1 MLQNEA
7 WNGFEGNIWRREC
20 NVRDFIQK
28 NYTPYEGDE
37 SFLADPTE
45 ATNKLW
51 GRLQELQKEER
62 EKGVQNGYDVSQ
74 AAYKHYDKKAK
85 GEIIDSCEVVSIT
98 KVFADKW
105 DA

>member
-1 MLQNEA
+1 MFKLTTVETYRAETKEEA
-7 WNGFEGNIWRREC
+7 EQFM
-20 NVRDFIQK
+20 
-28 NYTPYEGDE
+28 
-37 SFLADPTE
+37 
-45 ATNKLW
+45 
-51 GRLQELQKEER
+51 KEER

-85 GEIIDSCEVVSIT
+85 NEIVDSCEVVSIT

>member
-1 MLQNEA
+1 M
-7 WNGFEGNIWRREC
+7 F
-20 NVRDFIQK
+20 
-28 NYTPYEGDE
+28 
-37 SFLADPTE
+37 
-45 ATNKLW
+45 KLTTVETY
-51 GRLQELQKEER
+51 RAETKEEAEQFIKEDR

-85 GEIIDSCEVVSIT
+85 NEVVDSCEVVSIT

>member
-1 MLQNEA
+1 MFKLTTVETYRAETKEEA
-7 WNGFEGNIWRREC
+7 EQ
-20 NVRDFIQK
+20 FI
-28 NYTPYEGDE
+28 
-37 SFLADPTE
+37 
-45 ATNKLW
+45 
-51 GRLQELQKEER
+51 KEER

-85 GEIIDSCEVVSIT
+85 GEIVDSCEVVSIT

>member
-1 MLQNEA
+1 MFKLTTVETYRAETKEEA
-7 WNGFEGNIWRREC
+7 EQ
-20 NVRDFIQK
+20 FI
-28 NYTPYEGDE
+28 
-37 SFLADPTE
+37 
-45 ATNKLW
+45 
-51 GRLQELQKEER
+51 REER
-62 EKGVQNGYDVSQ
+62 EKGVQNGYDVLQ

>member
-1 MLQNEA
+1 MFKLTTVETYRAETKEEA
-7 WNGFEGNIWRREC
+7 EQ
-20 NVRDFIQK
+20 FI
-28 NYTPYEGDE
+28 
-37 SFLADPTE
+37 
-45 ATNKLW
+45 
-51 GRLQELQKEER
+51 KEER

-85 GEIIDSCEVVSIT
+85 GEIIDSCNVVSIT

>member
-1 MLQNEA
+1 MFKLTTVETYRAETKEEA
-7 WNGFEGNIWRREC
+7 EQ
-20 NVRDFIQK
+20 FI
-28 NYTPYEGDE
+28 
-37 SFLADPTE
+37 
-45 ATNKLW
+45 
-51 GRLQELQKEER
+51 KEER

-85 GEIIDSCEVVSIT
+85 GGIVDSCEVVSIT

>member
-1 MLQNEA
+1 MFKLTTVETYRAETKEEA
-7 WNGFEGNIWRREC
+7 EQ
-20 NVRDFIQK
+20 FI
-28 NYTPYEGDE
+28 
-37 SFLADPTE
+37 
-45 ATNKLW
+45 
-51 GRLQELQKEER
+51 REER

-85 GEIIDSCEVVSIT
+85 NEIVDSCEVVSIT

>member
-1 MLQNEA
+1 MFKLTTVETYRAETKEEA
-7 WNGFEGNIWRREC
+7 EQ
-20 NVRDFIQK
+20 FI
-28 NYTPYEGDE
+28 
-37 SFLADPTE
+37 
-45 ATNKLW
+45 
-51 GRLQELQKEER
+51 REER

-85 GEIIDSCEVVSIT
+85 GEIVDSCEVVSIT

>member
-1 MLQNEA
+1 MFKLTTVETYRAETKEEA
-7 WNGFEGNIWRREC
+7 EQ
-20 NVRDFIQK
+20 FI
-28 NYTPYEGDE
+28 
-37 SFLADPTE
+37 
-45 ATNKLW
+45 
-51 GRLQELQKEER
+51 KEER

-85 GEIIDSCEVVSIT
+85 GEIVDSCEVVSVT

>member
-1 MLQNEA
+1 MFKLTTVETYRAETKEEA
-7 WNGFEGNIWRREC
+7 EQ
-20 NVRDFIQK
+20 FI
-28 NYTPYEGDE
+28 
-37 SFLADPTE
+37 
-45 ATNKLW
+45 
-51 GRLQELQKEER
+51 REER

-85 GEIIDSCEVVSIT
+85 NEVVDSCEVVSIT

>member
-1 MLQNEA
+1 MFKLTTVETYRAETKEEA
-7 WNGFEGNIWRREC
+7 EQ
-20 NVRDFIQK
+20 FI
-28 NYTPYEGDE
+28 
-37 SFLADPTE
+37 
-45 ATNKLW
+45 
-51 GRLQELQKEER
+51 KEER

>member
-1 MLQNEA
+1 MFKLTTVETYRAETKEEA
-7 WNGFEGNIWRREC
+7 EQ
-20 NVRDFIQK
+20 FI
-28 NYTPYEGDE
+28 
-37 SFLADPTE
+37 
-45 ATNKLW
+45 
-51 GRLQELQKEER
+51 KEER

-85 GEIIDSCEVVSIT
+85 GEIVDSCNVVSIT

>member
-1 MLQNEA
+1 MFKLTTVETYRAETKEEA
-7 WNGFEGNIWRREC
+7 EQ
-20 NVRDFIQK
+20 FI
-28 NYTPYEGDE
+28 
-37 SFLADPTE
+37 
-45 ATNKLW
+45 
-51 GRLQELQKEER
+51 REER

-105 DA
+105 DT

>member
-1 MLQNEA
+1 MFKLTTVETYRAETKEEA
-7 WNGFEGNIWRREC
+7 EQ
-20 NVRDFIQK
+20 FI
-28 NYTPYEGDE
+28 
-37 SFLADPTE
+37 
-45 ATNKLW
+45 
-51 GRLQELQKEER
+51 KEER

-85 GEIIDSCEVVSIT
+85 REIIDSCEVVSIT